1 MAVWIILT
9 HLAALIFASMIPKT
23 ALHHS
28 TLTPR
33 ARKSMSLNAQESVNA
48 LGECK
53 TPSVKIFSEFNH
65 TLGIGG

>member
-1 MAVWIILT
+1 
-9 HLAALIFASMIPKT
+9 
-23 ALHHS
+23 
-28 TLTPR
+28 
-33 ARKSMSLNAQESVNA
+33 MSLNAQESVNA